1 MLACCTQTR
10 AICAL
15 THTRSLPLT
24 QNKKSRLVVQHGKIA
39 RHYLAHSFWIDLI
52 CSLPIDWFVF
62 AASSNLILSACMRIP
77 KMVYIIAVFRDS
89 RAGLVR
95 IRGDVQLYGL
105 ILLGLHLFSCLLFLL
120 GNTQK
125 EDEYTWYKPPKAS
138 TDKPA
143 FEYIGFGQFNDPVKS
158 AWTRVWRQYLL
169 CFYWVINTVT
179 TNGVLG
185 DGSQGMYPK
194 NFGELAFVMVC
205 VLVHLT
211 IFQLVLGV
219 FSSSVLKS
227 DEELM
232 KARKEIGLVE
242 TYLNSFDFD
251 EKLNLEIKRHFQ
263 DAGTTSNSAA
273 EILDSVSTS
282 LRLEISSKQTGKCLD
297 GNFIVNVLGY

>member
-1 MLACCTQTR
+1 M
-10 AICAL
+10 
-15 THTRSLPLT
+15 
-24 QNKKSRLVVQHGKIA
+24 
-39 RHYLAHSFWIDLI
+39 DLI

-62 AASSNLILSACMRIP
+62 AASSNLMLSVCMRIP
-77 KMVYIIAVFRDS
+77 KMVYIFAVFRDS

-95 IRGDVQLYGL
+95 IRDDVKLYGL
-105 ILLGLHLFSCLLFLL
+105 ILVGLHLFSCVLFLL

-125 EDEYTWYKPPKAS
+125 EHEYTWYKPPKAS
-138 TDKPA
+138 TDNPA
-143 FEYIGFGQFNDPVKS
+143 FEYMGFGKFNDPDKS

-169 CFYWVINTVT
+169 CFYWVINTIT

-185 DGSQGMYPK
+185 DMYPK

-219 FSSSVLKS
+219 FSSSVLKG
-227 DEELM
+227 DEELI
-232 KARKEIGLVE
+232 KAREEIGLVE

-251 EKLNLEIKRHFQ
+251 EKLILEIKRHFQ

-297 GNFIVNVLGY
+297 GNFIAVKVSILCQDTDFWNLIVNVPGYSCTDF